1 MHRVGFLQLHSNYD
15 SYPQRTKISA
25 VLNCV
30 FIQDSLHNTY
40 ENLWKVQAKSCLK
53 DWLSLS
59 ELVLLRTQWSQKNIH
74 FRSECVLLSDLFFWV
89 RKTDLAFA
97 KPFNFIWEATFKTHH
112 LATCSAV
119 PLALF
124 PHPLLVAWCVLYP
137 LGQLISWMHGCSR
150 LSSEPAN
157 KSYRTTPGPIRDIF
171 VLWFVFCR
179 KHSLPLKAYRFF
191 LRKRKKKKKKLQ
203 FSYSAK

>member
-1 MHRVGFLQLHSNYD
+1 MCRIGFLQLLWNYN

-40 ENLWKVQAKSCLK
+40 QSLPKVQVKSCLK
-53 DWLSLS
+53 D
-59 ELVLLRTQWSQKNIH
+59 LVLYKRACLVKNIME
-74 FRSECVLLSDLFFWV
+74 SERTFISEVNVSDCLIYFWV
-89 RKTDLAFA
+89 RKTDFAFA
-97 KPFNFIWEATFKTHH
+97 KTFNFIWEATFKTHH
-112 LATCSAV
+112 LATCSII

-157 KSYRTTPGPIRDIF
+157 KSCRTTPGPIRDIF
-171 VLWFVFCR
+171 VLWFAFCR
-179 KHSLPLKAYRFF
+179 KHYVLLKA
-191 LRKRKKKKKKLQ
+191 
-203 FSYSAK
+203 

>member
-1 MHRVGFLQLHSNYD
+1 MSEGLALSTWACLVKNTMESEEHSF
-15 SYPQRTKISA
+15 QKWMCLI
-25 VLNCV
+25 VW
-30 FIQDSLHNTY
+30 FIF
-40 ENLWKVQAKSCLK
+40 
-53 DWLSLS
+53 LS
-59 ELVLLRTQWSQKNIH
+59 E
-74 FRSECVLLSDLFFWV
+74 
-89 RKTDLAFA
+89 KTDLAFA

-191 LRKRKKKKKKLQ
+191 FRKKKKKKLQ